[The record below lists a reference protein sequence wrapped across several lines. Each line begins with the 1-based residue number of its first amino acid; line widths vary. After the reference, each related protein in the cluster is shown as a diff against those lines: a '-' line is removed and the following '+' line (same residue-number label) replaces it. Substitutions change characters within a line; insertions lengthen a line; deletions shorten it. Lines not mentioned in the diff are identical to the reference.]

1 MVSTL
6 IAHRRTGGK
15 MDGEEG
21 FTLTE
26 VMVAIM
32 IIGILAAVG
41 IPTFLGARA
50 RAHDK
55 AAQAPVLTALL
66 SAETLNSQA
75 GTFTAATTTA
85 MQAGVTSP
93 TYLDST
99 TASTGP
105 TLVSIYGHAGGFGA
119 AVYSNSGT
127 CFMLRQTP
135 TGQTYYATASG
146 TANCTGSNAW
156 TAATAANW

>member
-1 MVSTL
+1 MVNMMK
-6 IAHRRTGGK
+6 ARRRAGGRPEG
-15 MDGEEG
+15 DEG

-66 SAETLNSQA
+66 SAETLNAQA
-75 GTFTAATTTA
+75 GAFTAATTTA
-85 MQAGVTSP
+85 LQAGVTSP

-105 TLVSIYGHAGGFGA
+105 TLVSVYGHSSGFSA

-127 CFMLRQTP
+127 CYMLRQTS
-135 TGQTYYATASG
+135 TGQTTYGTASG
-146 TANCTGSNAW
+146 SGTCTGSTAW
-156 TAATAANW
+156 SAATAASW

>member
-1 MVSTL
+1 MVNML
-6 IAHRRTGGK
+6 RARRQERASQ
-15 MDGEEG
+15 DGDEG
-21 FTLTE
+21 FTLVE

-41 IPTFLGARA
+41 LPTFLGARA

-55 AAQAPVLTALL
+55 AAQAPIQTALL
-66 SAETLNSQA
+66 AAETLNAQA

-85 MQAGVTSP
+85 LQAGVTSP

-105 TLVSIYGHAGGFGA
+105 TLVSVYAHAGGFSA
-119 AVYSNSGT
+119 AVYSNSCT
-127 CFMLRQTP
+127 CHMLRQTP
-135 TGQTYYATASG
+135 TGHTTYATSTG
-146 TANCTGSNAW
+146 SFNCTGLAAW
-156 TAATAANW
+156 TAATAASW

>member
-1 MVSTL
+1 MVNL
-6 IAHRRTGGK
+6 MRARRQARASQ
-15 MDGEEG
+15 DGDAG

-85 MQAGVTSP
+85 LQAGVTSP

-105 TLVSIYGHAGGFGA
+105 TLVSIYGHAAGFGA

-127 CFMLRQTP
+127 CYMLRQTP
-135 TGQTYYATASG
+135 AGATTYGTSTG
-146 TANCTGSNAW
+146 TANCTGSTAW

>member
-1 MVSTL
+1 MVNMMK
-6 IAHRRTGGK
+6 ARRRAGGRP
-15 MDGEEG
+15 DGDEG

-55 AAQAPVLTALL
+55 AAQAPVLTAPLA
-66 SAETLNSQA
+66 AETLHAQA
-75 GTFTAATTTA
+75 GGFTAATTTA
-85 MQAGVTSP
+85 VQAGVNSP
-93 TYLDST
+93 FYRDSA

-105 TLVSIYGHAGGFGA
+105 TLLSD
-119 AVYSNSGT
+119 
-127 CFMLRQTP
+127 
-135 TGQTYYATASG
+135 
-146 TANCTGSNAW
+146 
-156 TAATAANW
+156 